1 MPHTPLEFSIVD
13 QTNRRLWQRSGA
25 DFTAGQALAA
35 LDALKAQFPALKL
48 FLFAENIGANGRPRR
63 RMLRNPN
70 LRAAT
75 QPAGATHGADDREAS
90 TPEAPPLVEIEL
102 WHRRRL
108 IRHLNYPGLSF
119 ETDPPERVARA
130 DFDFVAEFLAPAH
143 RPLGAVFRMSQNTA
157 AHAWMPGE
165 DHHKS
170 TSIGDVMV
178 MRTCGGAPATYW
190 MVMAMGFDQ
199 FERFD

>member
-1 MPHTPLEFSIVD
+1 MPHTPLEYSIVD
-13 QTNRRLWQRSGA
+13 QANRRLWQRSAA
-25 DFTAGQALAA
+25 DFTAAQALAA
-35 LDALKAQFPALKL
+35 LDTLKARFPALKL
-48 FLFAENIGANGRPRR
+48 FLFSVGIEANGRPRR

-70 LRAAT
+70 LRAAAL
-75 QPAGATHGADDREAS
+75 PAGATHGAEERDAGA
-90 TPEAPPLVEIEL
+90 PETQALLEIEL

-119 ETDPPERVARA
+119 ETDPPARVARA
-130 DFDFVAEFLAPAH
+130 DFELAAEFLAPAH

-178 MRTCGGAPATYW
+178 IKGADGAPATNW

-199 FERFD
+199 FETFD